1 MTDPLDTPPL
11 VDRLGAIY
19 RELPDEVPVKSFFQY
34 LATMPD
40 ADVGTWLMMGAVI
53 CLATGFS
60 LQFIKGDRDVL
71 YSRGTWEM
79 AFPRFTGLFAIV
91 YYFGLLMTVRETQ
104 VFGLHEYFKHL
115 VAVTAIGLT
124 SSVLLGW
131 LISPFLRIVIRLY
144 DWTISFKE
152 EVLLLLVR
160 DYGFPENIKDLV
172 ALFAKKRLQGLYANM
187 REFAAPYID
196 AGGKLYKK
204 ARISFT
210 ILVGSVTEKIREAR
224 KMVA

>member
-1 MTDPLDTPPL
+1 MAGCCAIAIGIAKT
-11 VDRLGAIY
+11 RLRVCSKAIV
-19 RELPDEVPVKSFFQY
+19 RMPFAALPV
-34 LATMPD
+34 A
-40 ADVGTWLMMGAVI
+40 AAVI
-53 CLATGFS
+53 TC
-60 LQFIKGDRDVL
+60 
-71 YSRGTWEM
+71 
-79 AFPRFTGLFAIV
+79 
-91 YYFGLLMTVRETQ
+91 
-104 VFGLHEYFKHL
+104 

-160 DYGFPENIKDLV
+160 DYGFPENAKELV
-172 ALFAKKRLQGLYANM
+172 ALFAKKRLQGLYAKM

-196 AGGKLYKK
+196 AGKKLYKK
-204 ARISFT
+204 FRISFT
-210 ILVGSVTEKIREAR
+210 ILVGSVEQKIRETW